1 MTARMLDTAPS
12 VNVDG
17 PPDHAEAEEPDA
29 EPFVAAF
36 GASPD
41 GADTN
46 KFST

>member
-17 PPDHAEAEEPDA
+17 PPDHAEAGLDA
-29 EPFVAAF
+29 GPFAAAF

-41 GADTN
+41 GADTD
-46 KFST
+46 KFSN